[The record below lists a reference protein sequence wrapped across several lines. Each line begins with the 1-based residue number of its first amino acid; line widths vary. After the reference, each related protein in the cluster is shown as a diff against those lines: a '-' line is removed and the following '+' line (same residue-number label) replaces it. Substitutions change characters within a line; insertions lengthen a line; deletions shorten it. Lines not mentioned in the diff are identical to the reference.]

1 MRLGRA
7 YGSGRLDHPAG
18 SGGRPVLSW
27 PDDLPF
33 GRDRLGRPRDRCGWR
48 LAGPLRSRSG
58 LWRRPPGGWCLDVG
72 RRCGA
77 GRCRPG
83 RRTLRRSRSS
93 GWGRMG
99 GGWPGRDRRSRRAL
113 ARRCSWCLGL
123 TGCWPARRLR
133 RPGARGRTHL
143 RRGRRSWAA
152 WRDGSRGAGRGL
164 RRLRRS
170 DLGRGRLGGG
180 LLGRWRDRGSGR
192 RRTRRGGLLLLRGSR
207 GGNFSGRGR
216 GWRRLLDLGW
226 RRWRLSRFGRRGSWR
241 GGCRRRA
248 LGGRGRSRLCRSF
261 LHLGGRGARR
271 RGHVPAGLGRRGLLR
286 RGWSGGRLARL
297 RLGWRG
303 CSFLVPSGGGRC
315 RSGCAG
321 RGRSRPPRG
330 ALLRLGCLG
339 GHGLLGGSR
348 CSGLRLG
355 GGRGRRRGIARL
367 RRFRPGL
374 GPDSRLGLG
383 ALPGLG
389 FADLR
394 GLGPGRSRLLALDGA
409 GLGRLTLCLGPGGS
423 SDLSALLSLGF
434 ADLRSRGCGRRPN
447 LSGLLGRGSAS
458 VRPPL
463 GLRLNSSLSLR
474 RLLGR
479 ECASLHLTLR
489 VGPDSSLGRGGL
501 ASVRRLRYCRRLGL
515 SGLLHGRLSP
525 GCRLDLSCLLGGGSR
540 THTLRLAPG
549 GRIDLSCL
557 PGRSGFLSLGGAR
570 LRLGERLRRGRP
582 VGRCPRGGLRGLR
595 LLRGRWCRSSWGPA
609 RGHLVGCTVRPGAS
623 RGRRRLGEQ
632 VGHARRALALPGRGR
647 VRLCC
652 LLRNPWYWPRAGLAR
667 RGWRGCRSGP

>member
-1 MRLGRA
+1 MRPGRA

-18 SGGRPVLSW
+18 SGGRPVFSW

-77 GRCRPG
+77 GRSRPG
-83 RRTLRRSRSS
+83 RRTLRRSRSF
-93 GWGRMG
+93 GWGRTG
-99 GGWPGRDRRSRRAL
+99 GGWPGGGRRSRRAL

-133 RPGARGRTHL
+133 RPGARRRFHA
-143 RRGRRSWAA
+143 RRGRRSRAA
-152 WRDGSRGAGRGL
+152 WRDGSRGLGVRWGL
-164 RRLRRS
+164 LRLRRS
-170 DLGRGRLGGG
+170 DLGRGRLVRG
-180 LLGRWRDRGSGR
+180 LLGRRRDRGSGR
-192 RRTRRGGLLLLRGSR
+192 RRTRRGGLLRLRGSR

-226 RRWRLSRFGRRGSWR
+226 CRWRLSPFGRRGSWR
-241 GGCRRRA
+241 GGCWRRA
-248 LGGRGRSRLCRSF
+248 LGGRGLSRLCRSF

-271 RGHVPAGLGRRGLLR
+271 RGHVPAGLGRRGTLR
-286 RGWSGGRLARL
+286 RGWSGGGRLARL

-303 CSFLVPSGGGRC
+303 CSLLVPSGGGRC
-315 RSGCAG
+315 RSGRAG
-321 RGRSRPPRG
+321 QGRSRPRRG

-339 GHGLLGGSR
+339 GHGLLDGSR

-374 GPDSRLGLG
+374 G
-383 ALPGLG
+383 
-389 FADLR
+389 
-394 GLGPGRSRLLALDGA
+394 
-409 GLGRLTLCLGPGGS
+409 
-423 SDLSALLSLGF
+423 ALLSLGF
-434 ADLRSRGCGRRPN
+434 ADLRSRGCGRRPR
-447 LSGLLGRGSAS
+447 LSGLLGCGSAS
-458 VRPPL
+458 LRPPL
-463 GLRLNSSLSLR
+463 GLRLNSSLGLH

-479 ECASLHLTLR
+479 EGASLRLTLR

-501 ASVRRLRYCRRLGL
+501 ASVRRLRPCRRLGL
-515 SGLLHGRLSP
+515 SGLLHRRLSP
-525 GCRLDLSCLLGGGSR
+525 GRRLDLSCLLGGGSR
-540 THTLRLAPG
+540 THRLRLAPR
-549 GRIDLSCL
+549 GRIDLGRL

-570 LRLGERLRRGRP
+570 LGLGERLRRGRP

-595 LLRGRWCRSSWGPA
+595 LLRSRWCRSSWGLA
-609 RGHLVGCTVRPGAS
+609 RGHLVGCAVRPGAS

-632 VGHARRALALPGRGR
+632 IGHARRALRLLGRGR
-647 VRLCC
+647 ARLCC
-652 LLRNPWYWPRAGLAR
+652 LLRSLWYWPRAGLAR